1 MMQAPAS
8 LREKF
13 KPGKMKATMRGPAKP
28 NSGGGFGGAAKGL
41 GKAMGGIF
49 GKKPSA
55 PAGKGKSGAI
65 FAAKGKVA

>member
-1 MMQAPAS
+1 MMRAPAS

-13 KPGKMKATMRGPAKP
+13 KPGKMKATMRGPSKP
-28 NSGGGFGGAAKGL
+28 NSGGGFGGAAKGVA
-41 GKAMGGIF
+41 KAMGGIF
-49 GKKPSA
+49 GKKSSA

>member
-13 KPGKMKATMRGPAKP
+13 KPGKMKATMRGPSKP
-28 NSGGGFGGAAKGL
+28 NSGGGFGGAAKGVA
-41 GKAMGGIF
+41 KAMGGIF
-49 GKKPSA
+49 GKKS
-55 PAGKGKSGAI
+55 PAVGKGKSGAI